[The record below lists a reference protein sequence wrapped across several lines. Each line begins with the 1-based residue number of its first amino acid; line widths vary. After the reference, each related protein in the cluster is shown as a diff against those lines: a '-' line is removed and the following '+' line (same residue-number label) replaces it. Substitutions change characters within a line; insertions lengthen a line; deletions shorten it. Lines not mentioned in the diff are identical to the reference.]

1 MYANPNCFGY
11 YNGGIALSTSTC
23 PGNPIGSD
31 GQPLINHAVTIV
43 GYAELTTNTQCSGY
57 WIVKNSWGTSWGE
70 SGYFRAC
77 IPKNSADAPNGCLL
91 YTSPSPRD
99 GLLSRMPS
107 SA

>member
-23 PGNPIGSD
+23 PSNPIGSD
-31 GQPLINHAVTIV
+31 GQPMINHAVTIV
-43 GYAELTTNTQCSGY
+43 GYAELATNTQCSGY

-77 IPKNSADAPNGCLL
+77 IPKNSADAPNGHFNMHYLL
-91 YTSPSPRD
+91 QLPD
-99 GLLSRMPS
+99 IGLIPWS
-107 SA
+107 

>member
-23 PGNPIGSD
+23 PSNPIGSD

-57 WIVKNSWGTSWGE
+57 WIVKNSWGTNWAE
-70 SGYFRAC
+70 QGYVKLC
-77 IPKNSADAPNGCLL
+77 IRTTGTAGTCNVNYQISYPDM
-91 YTSPSPRD
+91 
-99 GLLSRMPS
+99 GLIKT
-107 SA
+107 